1 MSRCRLYRLIVRL
14 LPWHARWP
22 RGLTA
27 GLSRGA
33 LLLRRLSVLLLL
45 RRLSVLLSLPLRR
58 GGCGSVRGGRLP
70 LVGGPGL
77 PLLRGGLLPV
87 GLRRLGLPRWVALLL
102 ASLVLLRVARCQRR
116 GPEKQQ

>member
-1 MSRCRLYRLIVRL
+1 MSRCRLYRLSPRL
-14 LPWHARWP
+14 LPWHVRWP

-27 GLSRGA
+27 GLPRGA
-33 LLLRRLSVLLLL
+33 LLLRWLSVLLLG
-45 RRLSVLLSLPLRR
+45 LPLRR

-77 PLLRGGLLPV
+77 PPLRGGLLPV

>member
-1 MSRCRLYRLIVRL
+1 MSRCRLYRLSPRL

-27 GLSRGA
+27 SLARGA
-33 LLLRRLSVLLLL
+33 LLLRRLSVLLG
-45 RRLSVLLSLPLRR
+45 LPLRR

-70 LVGGPGL
+70 LVGLGL
-77 PLLRGGLLPV
+77 PTLRGGLLPV

-102 ASLVLLRVARCQRR
+102 VPLVLLRVARCQRR

>member
-33 LLLRRLSVLLLL
+33 LLL

-77 PLLRGGLLPV
+77 PLLRGGLLLV

-102 ASLVLLRVARCQRR
+102 VSLVLLRVARCQRR